1 MNANEKQI
9 TLLVGIQSL
18 KTTTSLSMWNC
29 LHGLVTLGAVAS
41 GAKAL
46 GGFSEDKLV
55 PRFIDIVN
63 ELKWE
68 RVTPPGAGTPVLPP
82 RAAELTDERLW

>member
-55 PRFIDIVN
+55 PSEGGGGQVIHRP
-63 ELKWE
+63 L
-68 RVTPPGAGTPVLPP
+68 
-82 RAAELTDERLW
+82 